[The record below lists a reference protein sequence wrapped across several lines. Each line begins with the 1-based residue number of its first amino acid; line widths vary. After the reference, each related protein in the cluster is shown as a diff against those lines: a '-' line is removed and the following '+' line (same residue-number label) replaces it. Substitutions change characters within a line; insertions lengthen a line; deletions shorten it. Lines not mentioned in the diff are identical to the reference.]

1 MTMPLAL
8 LILGATIVL
17 RVLYKR
23 WSRVSVGDIPGPGPE
38 SFWIG
43 NLQQI
48 RKQEVGTMD
57 AKWRKAYGKIARVKV
72 ALGMDALWISDPQAL
87 HYILQKSGY
96 TFEKTPERTVLSK
109 LLGDDGLDGAD
120 AETHK
125 RQRKLMDP
133 AFGAPVIKALF
144 PTFVQYAEILSI
156 KWSKLVEGS
165 PGASCVVNVASDLNV
180 ATVDAICE
188 TSFDYHTG
196 CLENADNNLA
206 KSYMN
211 LMAVVASRPS
221 DARLVLDNLAE
232 FLTEPVATWLCR
244 IFPGEAFARL
254 RRNRREA
261 HKVAEELIETKV
273 GKDLSVT
280 GKRDVMSIFAQ
291 ASTSPDPSTRMSRY
305 EVISQMR
312 SIMFAGSETTTSTMS
327 FALLELARH
336 PEYQDCLRAE
346 IRVVEKNICARG
358 DGELTTADVDAMP
371 FLQAFLKEVVRV
383 HPAVPYM
390 YRCPVRDE
398 VLPLSTPITT
408 RSGKVIHEVPVR
420 KSLRL
425 ILSIPGYNMDKDV
438 WGEDAHE
445 FNPERF
451 LRPTEKNGPNVGLWA
466 NTLTFSAGARGCIGW
481 KFALYEMQTFLFV
494 LVSRFQFSLT
504 EDTSRLRREYA
515 GSLVPTLEG
524 EVERGAQLP
533 LSVSLAEQQRD

>member
-1 MTMPLAL
+1 MTVPLAL
-8 LILGATIVL
+8 LILVSTIVL
-17 RVLYKR
+17 RVLYKL
-23 WSRVSVGDIPGPGPE
+23 WSRISVADIPGPEPE

-48 RKQEVGTMD
+48 RRQEVGTMD
-57 AKWRKAYGKIARVKV
+57 AQWGEAYGKIARVKV
-72 ALGMDALWISDPQAL
+72 ALGMDALWVSDPQAL

-144 PTFVQYAEILSI
+144 PTFVQYAEILST
-156 KWSKLVEGS
+156 KWSKLVESS
-165 PGASCVVNVASDLNV
+165 PGAPCVINVASHLNV
-180 ATVDAICE
+180 ATVDAVCE

-196 CLENADNNLA
+196 CLENADNELA

-211 LMAVVASRPS
+211 LMAVVACRPS

-244 IFPGEAFARL
+244 VLPGEAFAKL
-254 RRNRREA
+254 RRNRQAA
-261 HKVAEELIETKV
+261 HKVAEEFIETKV
-273 GKDLSVT
+273 GKDISGT

-291 ASTSPDPSTRMSRY
+291 SSTSPDPSTHMSRY

-336 PEYQDCLRAE
+336 PKYQDRLRAE
-346 IRVVEKNICARG
+346 IRVVEKSIRARG
-358 DGELTTADVDAMP
+358 LTAADADAMP

-390 YRCPVRDE
+390 YRRPVRDE

-408 RSGKVIHEVPVR
+408 RSGKVISEVPVR
-420 KSLRL
+420 KTLRL
-425 ILSIPGYNMDKDV
+425 ILSVPGYNMDKDV

-481 KFALYEMQTFLFV
+481 KFALYEMQAFLFV

-504 EDTSRLRREYA
+504 KDISRLRREYA

-524 EVERGAQLP
+524 EVEKGAQLP
-533 LSVSLAEQQRD
+533 LGVSLAEQHQD